1 MSLAEELYKEV
12 ILDHY
17 ENPRNFGELKPAEI
31 HEEGVN
37 PLCGDQLEIYIN
49 MDGDIVKEIK
59 FKGKGCSIS
68 QASSSMM
75 TEAIEGK
82 TRKEAMEI
90 IHRFK
95 TMITEDH
102 KPDFENDLEDLN
114 ALYGVKK
121 FPVRVKCAVLSWNTL
136 EKALEV

>member
-17 ENPRNFGELKPAEI
+17 ENPRNFGELDPCEI

-37 PLCGDQLEIYIN
+37 PLCGDELEIFIN
-49 MDGDIVKEIK
+49 MDGDKVKEVR

-68 QASSSMM
+68 QASTSMM

-82 TRKEAMEI
+82 SREEI
-90 IHRFK
+90 LDIVNRFK
-95 TMITEDH
+95 SMITEDH
-102 KPDFENDLEDLN
+102 QPDFEDDLEDLN

-136 EKALEV
+136 EKALQ

>member
-1 MSLAEELYKEV
+1 VSLAEELYKEV

-17 ENPRNFGELKPAEI
+17 ENPRNFGELDPCEI

-37 PLCGDQLEIYIN
+37 PLCGDELEIFIN
-49 MDGDIVKEIK
+49 MDGDKVKEVR

-68 QASSSMM
+68 QASTSMM

-82 TRKEAMEI
+82 SREEI
-90 IHRFK
+90 LDIVNRFK
-95 TMITEDH
+95 SMITEDH
-102 KPDFENDLEDLN
+102 QPDFEDDLEDLN

-136 EKALEV
+136 EKALQ